1 MISMTEAV
9 RGAPKLVRLPDRSI
23 DIASALISFHVCTL
37 VTFIMIGTND
47 QYLHW
52 FMIPVTVAGIIIGI
66 DAVDWFRRRLDI
78 FDPVGILGLL
88 GVHFFFL
95 APILHVY
102 WDSWMRW
109 VVPPDDWRP
118 WVGLMSILNVMGL
131 IVYRLTRS
139 LIFRISKPK
148 LKQAVWWIDEQRF
161 PIVLALA
168 LMVTAALQ
176 VQVYRQSGGILGYIN
191 IYETAI
197 ETTNAG
203 GGFEGM
209 GWIFM
214 ISESFPILALM
225 AYAFYARKRPTARTW
240 GMLLLVLLAFF
251 VLKILFGGLRG
262 SRSNTIWGLFWG
274 LGIIHFWIRRV
285 PQRLIYIG
293 IVFLVGFVYIYG
305 FYKAGGLD
313 AISQLTSSGSTAE
326 LQEETG
332 RSLEGAVLGDLGRT
346 DVQAFVLYRLMRP
359 DSDYQYSF
367 GRTYLGAA
375 AILIPK
381 SVWPDRPIHKIKEGT
396 EVLYGRGSYVPGV
409 NVSSRVYGLSG
420 ETMLNFG
427 PFVVPLAFAVLG
439 LAVGRVRY
447 WLSTWEP
454 YDVRMFFVPFLVNLC
469 FVLLVSDSDNILFFI
484 IKNGAVPMF
493 VVWLTVRITA
503 KVTDPAAEIDAA
515 VLQRKPALN

>member
-23 DIASALISFHVCTL
+23 DITSALISFHVCTF

-66 DAVDWFRRRLDI
+66 DAVDWLRWRLDI

-118 WVGLMSILNVMGL
+118 WVGLMSILNVRGL

-262 SRSNTIWGLFWG
+262 SRSNRSGACSGAWASFIL
-274 LGIIHFWIRRV
+274 IRRC
-285 PQRLIYIG
+285 PNGLIHVG

-305 FYKAGGLD
+305 SHKAGGLD
-313 AISQLTSSGSTAE
+313 AISQLTSSGSTASCRKRRVARWKE
-326 LQEETG
+326 LCWEIWGEPI
-332 RSLEGAVLGDLGRT
+332 S
-346 DVQAFVLYRLMRP
+346 RL
-359 DSDYQYSF
+359 S
-367 GRTYLGAA
+367 
-375 AILIPK
+375 
-381 SVWPDRPIHKIKEGT
+381 
-396 EVLYGRGSYVPGV
+396 SYI
-409 NVSSRVYGLSG
+409 
-420 ETMLNFG
+420 
-427 PFVVPLAFAVLG
+427 A
-439 LAVGRVRY
+439 
-447 WLSTWEP
+447 
-454 YDVRMFFVPFLVNLC
+454 
-469 FVLLVSDSDNILFFI
+469 
-484 IKNGAVPMF
+484 
-493 VVWLTVRITA
+493 
-503 KVTDPAAEIDAA
+503 
-515 VLQRKPALN
+515 